1 MSLIEID
8 NNKKVIE
15 ISIPLTS
22 ISGKARVKIRHAFS
36 DYGISTATRKI
47 PFSLKHYVEW
57 QIGYDVPI
65 KDKEKFELTTL
76 KDEKYHFLGA
86 NNKIKTLYE
95 LSEIIYYAK
104 QLNLISLEN
113 LENTLKYLE
122 KQKQFI
128 EDNFT
133 ITRER
138 FRLHQF
144 GGMDF
149 ELSRIS
155 YPLLIHSFND
165 NQLSE
170 IVIREQ
176 QYGSKTQAML
186 YFCFSILELKTATPL
201 LNRTAMLK
209 EHALLTIHK
218 TNALMFLE
226 MLKIFGLLSQAHH
239 NDVLKILEKIL
250 QN

>member
-1 MSLIEID
+1 MSLIKVND
-8 NNKKVIE
+8 DKKAIE
-15 ISIPLTS
+15 VSIPLTS

-86 NNKIKTLYE
+86 NNKVKTLYE

-128 EDNFT
+128 EDNF
-133 ITRER
+133 IRER

-155 YPLLIHSFND
+155 YSLLIHSFND

-176 QYGSKTQAML
+176 QYGSKTHAV
-186 YFCFSILELKTATPL
+186 FL
-201 LNRTAMLK
+201 LFYSRIKNHYPFIK
-209 EHALLTIHK
+209 
-218 TNALMFLE
+218 
-226 MLKIFGLLSQAHH
+226 
-239 NDVLKILEKIL
+239 
-250 QN
+250 

>member
-1 MSLIEID
+1 MSLIRID
-8 NNKKVIE
+8 NNKKVIGV
-15 ISIPLTS
+15 SIPLTS
-22 ISGKARVKIRHAFS
+22 ISGKVRVKIRHAFS
-36 DYGISTATRKI
+36 DYGISTVTRKI

-86 NNKIKTLYE
+86 NNKVKTLYE
-95 LSEIIYYAK
+95 LSEMIDYVK
-104 QLNLISLEN
+104 QLGLISLEN

-128 EDNFT
+128 EDNFM

-149 ELSRIS
+149 ELSCIS

-165 NQLSE
+165 NQLNE

-209 EHALLTIHK
+209 EHAFLTIHK
-218 TNALMFLE
+218 TNTLMFLE
-226 MLKIFGLLSQAHH
+226 MLKIFGLLSQAHYS
-239 NDVLKILEKIL
+239 DVLKILEKIL

>member
-1 MSLIEID
+1 MSLIRID
-8 NNKKVIE
+8 NNKKVIGV
-15 ISIPLTS
+15 SIPLTS

-36 DYGISTATRKI
+36 DYGVSTATRKI

-86 NNKIKTLYE
+86 NNKVKTLYE
-95 LSEIIYYAK
+95 LSEMIYYAK
-104 QLNLISLEN
+104 QLDLIGLEN

-138 FRLHQF
+138 FRSHQF

-201 LNRTAMLK
+201 LNRTAALK

-218 TNALMFLE
+218 TNALVFLE
-226 MLKIFGLLSQAHH
+226 MLKIFGLLSQVHH
-239 NDVLKILEKIL
+239 SDVLKILEKIL

>member
-1 MSLIEID
+1 MSLIKVND
-8 NNKKVIE
+8 DKKAIE

-22 ISGKARVKIRHAFS
+22 ISGKARVKIRLPLAIMVFQQRLEKS
-36 DYGISTATRKI
+36 L
-47 PFSLKHYVEW
+47 FSLKHYVEW

-86 NNKIKTLYE
+86 NNKVKTLYE
-95 LSEIIYYAK
+95 LSEIIDYAK
-104 QLNLISLEN
+104 RLGLVSLEN

-128 EDNFT
+128 EDNFM

-138 FRLHQF
+138 FRSHQF

-176 QYGSKTQAML
+176 QYGSKTHAVFL
-186 YFCFSILELKTATPL
+186 LFYFGIKNRYPL
-201 LNRTAMLK
+201 IK
-209 EHALLTIHK
+209 
-218 TNALMFLE
+218 
-226 MLKIFGLLSQAHH
+226 
-239 NDVLKILEKIL
+239 
-250 QN
+250 

>member
-1 MSLIEID
+1 MSLIKID
-8 NNKKVIE
+8 DDKKAIE
-15 ISIPLTS
+15 VSIPLTS
-22 ISGKARVKIRHAFS
+22 ISGKVRVKIRHAFS

-86 NNKIKTLYE
+86 NNKVKTLYE
-95 LSEIIYYAK
+95 LSEMIYYAK
-104 QLNLISLEN
+104 QLGLISLEN

-128 EDNFT
+128 EDNF
-133 ITRER
+133 IRER
-138 FRLHQF
+138 FRSHQF
-144 GGMDF
+144 GGMD
-149 ELSRIS
+149 
-155 YPLLIHSFND
+155 
-165 NQLSE
+165 
-170 IVIREQ
+170 
-176 QYGSKTQAML
+176 
-186 YFCFSILELKTATPL
+186 FCFSILELKTATPL
-201 LNRTAMLK
+201 LNRTAALK

>member
-1 MSLIEID
+1 MSLIKID
-8 NNKKVIE
+8 NDKKVIE
-15 ISIPLTS
+15 VSIPLTS

-65 KDKEKFELTTL
+65 KDKEKFKLTTL

-86 NNKIKTLYE
+86 NNKVKTLYE

-176 QYGSKTQAML
+176 QYGSKVQAML

-201 LNRTAMLK
+201 LNRTATLK
-209 EHALLTIHK
+209 EHAFLTIHK
-218 TNALMFLE
+218 TNALVFLE

>member
-1 MSLIEID
+1 MI
-8 NNKKVIE
+8 
-15 ISIPLTS
+15 
-22 ISGKARVKIRHAFS
+22 
-36 DYGISTATRKI
+36 TRER
-47 PFSLKHYVEW
+47 FRSH
-57 QIGYDVPI
+57 QFGGMD
-65 KDKEKFELTTL
+65 FELSRISYPL
-76 KDEKYHFLGA
+76 LIHSFND
-86 NNKIKTLYE
+86 N
-95 LSEIIYYAK
+95 
-104 QLNLISLEN
+104 QLDLISLEN

-128 EDNFT
+128 EDNFM

-138 FRLHQF
+138 FRSHQF

-186 YFCFSILELKTATPL
+186 YFCFSISELRTATPL
-201 LNRTAMLK
+201 LNRTATLK
-209 EHALLTIHK
+209 EHALLIIHK
-218 TNALMFLE
+218 TNAPMFLE

-239 NDVLKILEKIL
+239 DDVLKILEKIL

>member
-1 MSLIEID
+1 MSLIKID
-8 NNKKVIE
+8 NDKKVIE
-15 ISIPLTS
+15 VSIPLTS

-47 PFSLKHYVEW
+47 HFSLKHYVEW

-76 KDEKYHFLGA
+76 KDEKYHFLGV

-95 LSEIIYYAK
+95 LSEMIYYAK
-104 QLNLISLEN
+104 QLVLISLEN

-128 EDNFT
+128 EDNF
-133 ITRER
+133 IRER
-138 FRLHQF
+138 FRSHQF

-201 LNRTAMLK
+201 LNRTAALK

-218 TNALMFLE
+218 TNALVFLE

-239 NDVLKILEKIL
+239 NEC
-250 QN
+250 

>member
-1 MSLIEID
+1 MSLIKVSGD
-8 NNKKVIE
+8 KKVIE
-15 ISIPLTS
+15 VSIPLTS
-22 ISGKARVKIRHAFS
+22 IPGKARVKIRHTFS
-36 DYGISTATRKI
+36 DYSISTATRKI

-65 KDKEKFELTTL
+65 KDKEKFKLTTL

-86 NNKIKTLYE
+86 NNKVKTLYE

-138 FRLHQF
+138 FRSHQF

-186 YFCFSILELKTATPL
+186 YFCVSILELKTATPL
-201 LNRTAMLK
+201 LNRTAALK
-209 EHALLTIHK
+209 EHALLTINK
-218 TNALMFLE
+218 TNALVFLE

-239 NDVLKILEKIL
+239 SDVLKILEKIL

>member
-1 MSLIEID
+1 MSLIKVND
-8 NNKKVIE
+8 DKKVIE
-15 ISIPLTS
+15 VSIPLTS

-47 PFSLKHYVEW
+47 PFSLNHYVEW

-86 NNKIKTLYE
+86 NNKVKTLYE
-95 LSEIIYYAK
+95 LSEMIDYAN

-128 EDNFT
+128 EDNF
-133 ITRER
+133 IRER

-144 GGMDF
+144 GSMDF

-176 QYGSKTQAML
+176 QYGSKTHAVFL
-186 YFCFSILELKTATPL
+186 LFYFGVKNRYPL
-201 LNRTAMLK
+201 IK
-209 EHALLTIHK
+209 
-218 TNALMFLE
+218 
-226 MLKIFGLLSQAHH
+226 
-239 NDVLKILEKIL
+239 
-250 QN
+250 

>member
-1 MSLIEID
+1 MSLIKVND
-8 NNKKVIE
+8 DKKVIE
-15 ISIPLTS
+15 VSIPLTS
-22 ISGKARVKIRHAFS
+22 TSGKARVKIRHVFS

-86 NNKIKTLYE
+86 NNKVKTLYE
-95 LSEIIYYAK
+95 LSEIIDYAK
-104 QLNLISLEN
+104 RLGLISLEN

-128 EDNFT
+128 EDNF
-133 ITRER
+133 IRER
-138 FRLHQF
+138 FRSHQF

-155 YPLLIHSFND
+155 YPLLIHFFND

-170 IVIREQ
+170 MVIREQ
-176 QYGSKTQAML
+176 QYGSKTHAV
-186 YFCFSILELKTATPL
+186 FL
-201 LNRTAMLK
+201 LFYSGVKNRYTLIK
-209 EHALLTIHK
+209 
-218 TNALMFLE
+218 
-226 MLKIFGLLSQAHH
+226 
-239 NDVLKILEKIL
+239 
-250 QN
+250 

>member
-1 MSLIEID
+1 MSLIKVND
-8 NNKKVIE
+8 DKKVIE
-15 ISIPLTS
+15 VSIPLTS

-47 PFSLKHYVEW
+47 PFSLNHYVEW

-86 NNKIKTLYE
+86 NNKVKTLYE

-128 EDNFT
+128 EDNF
-133 ITRER
+133 IRER

-155 YPLLIHSFND
+155 YPLLIHSLEN
-165 NQLSE
+165 
-170 IVIREQ
+170 VI
-176 QYGSKTQAML
+176 
-186 YFCFSILELKTATPL
+186 
-201 LNRTAMLK
+201 
-209 EHALLTIHK
+209 
-218 TNALMFLE
+218 
-226 MLKIFGLLSQAHH
+226 IF
-239 NDVLKILEKIL
+239 
-250 QN
+250 

>member
-1 MSLIEID
+1 MSLIRID

-15 ISIPLTS
+15 VSIPLTS
-22 ISGKARVKIRHAFS
+22 ISGKVRVKIRHAFS

-86 NNKIKTLYE
+86 NNKVKTLYE

-122 KQKQFI
+122 KQKQLI
-128 EDNFT
+128 EDNF
-133 ITRER
+133 IRER

-144 GGMDF
+144 GCMDF

-176 QYGSKTQAML
+176 QYGSKTHAVFL
-186 YFCFSILELKTATPL
+186 LFYFGIK
-201 LNRTAMLK
+201 NRYSLIK
-209 EHALLTIHK
+209 
-218 TNALMFLE
+218 
-226 MLKIFGLLSQAHH
+226 
-239 NDVLKILEKIL
+239 
-250 QN
+250 

>member
-1 MSLIEID
+1 MSLIKID

-86 NNKIKTLYE
+86 NNKVKTLYE
-95 LSEIIYYAK
+95 LSEMIYYAK
-104 QLNLISLEN
+104 QLGLISLEN

-138 FRLHQF
+138 FRSHQF

-201 LNRTAMLK
+201 LNRTAALK

>member
-1 MSLIEID
+1 MSLIKVSGD
-8 NNKKVIE
+8 KKVIE
-15 ISIPLTS
+15 VSIPLTS

-47 PFSLKHYVEW
+47 PFSLKHYIEW

-86 NNKIKTLYE
+86 NDKVKTLYE
-95 LSEIIYYAK
+95 LSEMIYYAK
-104 QLNLISLEN
+104 QLGLISLEN

-128 EDNFT
+128 EDNFM

-144 GGMDF
+144 DGMDF

-165 NQLSE
+165 NELSE

-201 LNRTAMLK
+201 LNRTAALK

-218 TNALMFLE
+218 TNALVFLE

>member
-1 MSLIEID
+1 MIKVND
-8 NNKKVIE
+8 DKKVIE
-15 ISIPLTS
+15 VSIPLTS

-47 PFSLKHYVEW
+47 PFSLNHYVEW

-76 KDEKYHFLGA
+76 KDEKCHFLGA
-86 NNKIKTLYE
+86 NNKVKTLYE
-95 LSEIIYYAK
+95 LSEMIDYAK

-128 EDNFT
+128 EDNF
-133 ITRER
+133 IRER

-144 GGMDF
+144 GSMDF

-176 QYGSKTQAML
+176 QYGSKTHAVFL
-186 YFCFSILELKTATPL
+186 LFYFGVKNRYPL
-201 LNRTAMLK
+201 IK
-209 EHALLTIHK
+209 
-218 TNALMFLE
+218 
-226 MLKIFGLLSQAHH
+226 
-239 NDVLKILEKIL
+239 
-250 QN
+250 

>member
-1 MSLIEID
+1 M
-8 NNKKVIE
+8 
-15 ISIPLTS
+15 
-22 ISGKARVKIRHAFS
+22 
-36 DYGISTATRKI
+36 
-47 PFSLKHYVEW
+47 
-57 QIGYDVPI
+57 
-65 KDKEKFELTTL
+65 
-76 KDEKYHFLGA
+76 
-86 NNKIKTLYE
+86 
-95 LSEIIYYAK
+95 
-104 QLNLISLEN
+104 
-113 LENTLKYLE
+113 
-122 KQKQFI
+122 
-128 EDNFT
+128 

-138 FRLHQF
+138 FRSHQF

-201 LNRTAMLK
+201 LNRTAALK
-209 EHALLTIHK
+209 EHALLTINK
-218 TNALMFLE
+218 TNALVFLE

-239 NDVLKILEKIL
+239 SDVLKILEKIL

>member
-1 MSLIEID
+1 MSLIKVSGD
-8 NNKKVIE
+8 KKAIE

-22 ISGKARVKIRHAFS
+22 ISGKIRVKIRHAFS

-47 PFSLKHYVEW
+47 PFSLKHYIEW

-86 NNKIKTLYE
+86 NDKVKTLYE
-95 LSEIIYYAK
+95 LSEMIDCAK
-104 QLNLISLEN
+104 RLGLIGLEN

-128 EDNFT
+128 EDNF
-133 ITRER
+133 IRER
-138 FRLHQF
+138 FRSHQF

-201 LNRTAMLK
+201 LNRTATLK
-209 EHALLTIHK
+209 EHAFLTIHK
-218 TNALMFLE
+218 TNAPMFLE

>member
-1 MSLIEID
+1 MSLIRID
-8 NNKKVIE
+8 DSKKAIE
-15 ISIPLTS
+15 VSIPLTS
-22 ISGKARVKIRHAFS
+22 ISGKVRVKIRHAFS

-65 KDKEKFELTTL
+65 KDKEKFKLTTL
-76 KDEKYHFLGA
+76 KDEKYHFLGT
-86 NNKIKTLYE
+86 NNKVKTLYE
-95 LSEIIYYAK
+95 LSEIIYYAN
-104 QLNLISLEN
+104 QLDLISLEN

-128 EDNFT
+128 EDNFM

-138 FRLHQF
+138 FRSHQF

-201 LNRTAMLK
+201 LNRTAALK
-209 EHALLTIHK
+209 EHALLTINK
-218 TNALMFLE
+218 TNALVFLE

>member
-1 MSLIEID
+1 MIRID
-8 NNKKVIE
+8 NNKKVIGV
-15 ISIPLTS
+15 SIPLTS
-22 ISGKARVKIRHAFS
+22 ISGKVRVKIRHAFS

-76 KDEKYHFLGA
+76 KDEKYYFLGA
-86 NNKIKTLYE
+86 NNKVKTLYE
-95 LSEIIYYAK
+95 LSEMIYYAK
-104 QLNLISLEN
+104 QLGLISLEN

-128 EDNFT
+128 EDNFM
-133 ITRER
+133 ITREK
-138 FRLHQF
+138 FRSHQF
-144 GGMDF
+144 GGM
-149 ELSRIS
+149 R
-155 YPLLIHSFND
+155 
-165 NQLSE
+165 
-170 IVIREQ
+170 
-176 QYGSKTQAML
+176 
-186 YFCFSILELKTATPL
+186 FSILELKTATPL

-209 EHALLTIHK
+209 EYALLIIHK
-218 TNALMFLE
+218 TNAPMFLE

-239 NDVLKILEKIL
+239 NDALKILEKIL

>member
-1 MSLIEID
+1 M
-8 NNKKVIE
+8 
-15 ISIPLTS
+15 
-22 ISGKARVKIRHAFS
+22 
-36 DYGISTATRKI
+36 
-47 PFSLKHYVEW
+47 
-57 QIGYDVPI
+57 
-65 KDKEKFELTTL
+65 
-76 KDEKYHFLGA
+76 
-86 NNKIKTLYE
+86 
-95 LSEIIYYAK
+95 IYYAK
-104 QLNLISLEN
+104 QLGLISSGN

-138 FRLHQF
+138 FRSHQF

-176 QYGSKTQAML
+176 QYGSKTQALL
-186 YFCFSILELKTATPL
+186 YFCFSVLELKTATPL
-201 LNRTAMLK
+201 LNRTAALK
-209 EHALLTIHK
+209 EHALLIINE

-239 NDVLKILEKIL
+239 NDVLKIVEKIL

>member
-1 MSLIEID
+1 MSLIKVND
-8 NNKKVIE
+8 DKKVIE
-15 ISIPLTS
+15 VSIPLTS

-86 NNKIKTLYE
+86 NNKVKTLYE
-95 LSEIIYYAK
+95 LSEIIDYAK
-104 QLNLISLEN
+104 RLGLISLEN

-128 EDNFT
+128 EDNF
-133 ITRER
+133 IRER
-138 FRLHQF
+138 FRSHQF

-176 QYGSKTQAML
+176 QYGSKTHAV
-186 YFCFSILELKTATPL
+186 FL
-201 LNRTAMLK
+201 LFYSGIKNRYPFIK
-209 EHALLTIHK
+209 
-218 TNALMFLE
+218 
-226 MLKIFGLLSQAHH
+226 
-239 NDVLKILEKIL
+239 
-250 QN
+250 

>member
-1 MSLIEID
+1 MSLIKID
-8 NNKKVIE
+8 YDKKMIK
-15 ISIPLTS
+15 IPIPLTS
-22 ISGKARVKIRHAFS
+22 ISGKVRVKTRHAFS
-36 DYGISTATRKI
+36 DYGVSTATRKI

-65 KDKEKFELTTL
+65 TDREKFELTTL

-86 NNKIKTLYE
+86 NGKIKTLYE

-104 QLNLISLEN
+104 QLNLIGLKN
-113 LENTLKYLE
+113 LENTLEYLE

-128 EDNFT
+128 EDHFM

-138 FRLHQF
+138 FRPHQF

-155 YPLLIHSFND
+155 YPLLIYSFND

-186 YFCFSILELKTATPL
+186 YFCFSILELKIACPL
-201 LNRTAMLK
+201 LNRTATLK
-209 EHALLTIHK
+209 EHALLVINHN
-218 TNALMFLE
+218 NASIFLE
-226 MLKIFGLLSQAHH
+226 MFKIFGLLSQAHH
-239 NDVLKILEKIL
+239 NDVLKILKKIL
-250 QN
+250 EN